1 MTNFVLAL
9 MLFFAAAVGGEEHR
23 HERVTPE
30 SLLKQAV
37 HAQRMG
43 NFEASWQSLMA
54 FFAHPGSNDVD
65 IGAFG
70 EYFFPPRISA
80 VWRLGSFLGKS
91 KAAAG
96 DLESFC
102 PHWNKQRAQVRA
114 EMAGESPE
122 AVDTMLQEFDFIR
135 SRAFQGSCAEWR
147 RRQLIFLHEQPV
159 ARPRPVPQTVSM
171 EFEQFAEGHVLPR
184 VEISIAGQPVSAI
197 ADTGS
202 STTGVL
208 TSDPTLLSYLSGAKF
223 LQNTGSV
230 TPQGTWEYTTLRAPG
245 IRLGNS
251 VFREVLVDR
260 PVGAPRLEV
269 GYVLGMNILLHYP
282 SVCFDWRG
290 SRLFLGILGP
300 CRDGISAD
308 NAYVTGTFVL
318 YLAVPLQDGSVLPV
332 LLDTGATGTECS
344 RAFVSANDGRRM
356 FAFGPHPDQVAQC
369 HDSFD
374 SFFPKVGSRFHQ
386 ARFGTDTLTKFAA
399 FGWELNPLKVYFV
412 PKQTDDG

>member
-1 MTNFVLAL
+1 MLVVAGQAMEALKEVRASLASDELCSGAYVVLRRCSRRRRT
-9 MLFFAAAVGGEEHR
+9 R

-135 SRAFQGSCAEWR
+135 SRAFQG
-147 RRQLIFLHEQPV
+147 
-159 ARPRPVPQTVSM
+159 
-171 EFEQFAEGHVLPR
+171 
-184 VEISIAGQPVSAI
+184 
-197 ADTGS
+197 
-202 STTGVL
+202 
-208 TSDPTLLSYLSGAKF
+208 
-223 LQNTGSV
+223 
-230 TPQGTWEYTTLRAPG
+230 
-245 IRLGNS
+245 
-251 VFREVLVDR
+251 
-260 PVGAPRLEV
+260 
-269 GYVLGMNILLHYP
+269 
-282 SVCFDWRG
+282 
-290 SRLFLGILGP
+290 
-300 CRDGISAD
+300 
-308 NAYVTGTFVL
+308 
-318 YLAVPLQDGSVLPV
+318 PV
-332 LLDTGATGTECS
+332 LNGAG
-344 RAFVSANDGRRM
+344 AN
-356 FAFGPHPDQVAQC
+356 
-369 HDSFD
+369 
-374 SFFPKVGSRFHQ
+374 
-386 ARFGTDTLTKFAA
+386 
-399 FGWELNPLKVYFV
+399 
-412 PKQTDDG
+412 